1 MKYTCL
7 LLIFLIRCSPIE
19 KEIIYQNLPDRS
31 DEHFAPFA
39 VFELDTLDN
48 SAHQIIGEVEI
59 KDSGFSLQ
67 E

>member
-1 MKYTCL
+1 M
-7 LLIFLIRCSPIE
+7 
-19 KEIIYQNLPDRS
+19 PDRS

>member
-1 MKYTCL
+1 MKSTYL
-7 LLIFLIRCSPIE
+7 LLIFLIGCSPKA

-48 SAHQIIGEVEI
+48 SAHQIIGGVEI